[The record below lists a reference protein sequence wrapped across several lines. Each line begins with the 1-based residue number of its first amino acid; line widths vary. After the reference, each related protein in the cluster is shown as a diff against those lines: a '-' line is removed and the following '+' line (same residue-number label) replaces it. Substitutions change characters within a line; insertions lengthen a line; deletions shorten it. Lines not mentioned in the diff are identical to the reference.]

1 MLSSRMHASTF
12 EMICDAYI
20 LITIIRVHA
29 PVQSHGADQ
38 LVSAI
43 GSYGGLW
50 RSAGGRREPGA
61 APAPVSPEQ
70 GQRRPARGHGRTPT
84 SAPTEPQAS
93 PPRSPRRPN
102 GSPCSPPPAPPRAS
116 WSWPPPM
123 TRATWRLR
131 GRSPA
136 LARPPKSS
144 RGPSSRPSRRASL
157 ARVRLWRQ
165 PRAGEHP
172 PEPRPAQAASARGGK
187 KPSVQ
192 CDGIRHRNQP
202 VKGTSEVLR
211 VAAVLHTRPGE

>member
-123 TRATWRLR
+123 TRQQRLLLCCVGRIQCRASCRAAESCLLCMSPIERRCTATCRQCC
-131 GRSPA
+131 
-136 LARPPKSS
+136 S
-144 RGPSSRPSRRASL
+144 RGHTI
-157 ARVRLWRQ
+157 RL
-165 PRAGEHP
+165 
-172 PEPRPAQAASARGGK
+172 
-187 KPSVQ
+187 
-192 CDGIRHRNQP
+192 C
-202 VKGTSEVLR
+202 
-211 VAAVLHTRPGE
+211 